1 MPVLEDVGE
10 TFEEGMNADVIG
22 GEDASGAKTQEGAGD
37 VICDKDVK
45 DEASDNGKEEWG
57 AMKMEGV
64 HSEMK
69 DSSNNMKEDPQKVE
83 KGEEGDPDE
92 MMDLGSAA
100 IADESAKSLLIL
112 EDGKIPLPRP
122 RNPGHTWKFATI
134 KIDYD
139 FIALYL
145 LEVEDTFLID

>member
-1 MPVLEDVGE
+1 
-10 TFEEGMNADVIG
+10 
-22 GEDASGAKTQEGAGD
+22 
-37 VICDKDVK
+37 
-45 DEASDNGKEEWG
+45 
-57 AMKMEGV
+57 MKMEGV